1 MSEDPIVIVGPD
13 GHGYVPIGEHE
24 RMRRKKALAMDCL
37 HKIAREM
44 NKFADALE
52 AEDASL
58 ETETRP
64 APLGD

>member
-1 MSEDPIVIVGPD
+1 MTDPIVIVGDD
-13 GHGYVPIGEHE
+13 GHAYVSLAEHE
-24 RMRRKKALAMDCL
+24 QMRRKKALMTECL
-37 HKIAREM
+37 VHIAREM

>member
-1 MSEDPIVIVGPD
+1 MTDPIVIVGDD
-13 GHGYVPIGEHE
+13 GHAYVSLAEHE
-24 RMRRKKALAMDCL
+24 QMRRKKALMTECL
-37 HKIAREM
+37 LKIAREM